1 MSRSLYADDYKKL
14 INLDGPKMLVIKPQ
28 AETGT
33 FSITVQHQKV
43 ASHHIPYI
51 TVKCHDTP
59 DTSLHNT
66 RLAGKKTMGEADHE
80 AVPKD
85 TAKDAMPK
93 DFP

>member
-1 MSRSLYADDYKKL
+1 MKLFSLE
-14 INLDGPKMLVIKPQ
+14 GPKMLVIKPQ
-28 AETGT
+28 AKTGT
-33 FSITVQHQKV
+33 FSITVQHQEV

-51 TVKCHDTP
+51 TVKCHNTP
-59 DTSLHNT
+59 HTSLHYT
-66 RLAGKKTMGEADHE
+66 RLAGNQTMGDAEHK